1 MRYDEMTGREQRL
14 SRQAICPLCGEQIS
28 KLDDVQVVKI
38 KYGKQMIYSYFHSA
52 CIINS
57 LLISSQL
64 EEGIENEKAK

>member
-1 MRYDEMTGREQRL
+1 MRYDEMTNREQRL
-14 SRQAICPLCGEQIS
+14 SRQAICPLCGEQIT
-28 KLDDVQVVKI
+28 KLDDVQLIKI

-57 LLISSQL
+57 LIISSQL

>member
-14 SRQAICPLCGEQIS
+14 SRQAICPLCGERID
-28 KLDDVQVVKI
+28 KLDDVQLVKI
-38 KYGKQMIYSYFHSA
+38 KYGKQMIYSYFHST

-57 LLISSQL
+57 LVISSQL